1 MGNIVG
7 SNPETWALNQ
17 IKLRQ
22 QLLGAPVRDSKLLA
36 WMNNKTAWIRAA
48 SSVAL
53 QEGVVV
59 EAQNIAGQL
68 VRREINKSTELTGTP
83 NYAGRELAKQYVLFN
98 GTVGLEEGEN
108 TQLIAQQKF
117 GLTTNNSIINN
128 FSYGFGGISQGI
140 VPMPGIESLSINTYN
155 RGALRKAELKIRAY
169 NRQQFA
175 IIDALYM
182 RPGYTLLIEWG
193 HTIYYTGTLENR
205 TYQQA
210 EFNTPAFRNLF
221 RASQNDKAITQDTLL
236 KDVRDYR
243 AKTDG
248 NYDGFYGKVTNF
260 SWTYNIDGSY
270 SIVVSAISLGD
281 VIESLNINRIA
292 STNITTATS
301 KNTLEKTNSLIAN
314 KDKSQLNKNLYEIY
328 NYLVNNIGSQ
338 GTNKPVFQNSSN
350 QIRSFNT
357 DYQNFLLNTL
367 NGVQREAL
375 LRSNNNQINDSYE
388 LIAVNS
394 KVNINSGDKTTSST
408 NYPFIYI
415 KLKTLLNIIQN
426 ELLIYDDNFTP
437 LISFDLESNNYCYT
451 FPYQYSL
458 DPNICAIPFATAPQN
473 GDQYNFKEINNVY
486 WEQILGNSFNTTSK
500 FVGNL
505 FDIHVNINY
514 ISDLIVNYTTS
525 DNELPLLKFLEGLM
539 SGIQQNLGGINKFTV
554 SYDHDTNKIKIYDDI
569 PLDPKITKTTER
581 QPAQFNVLGYN
592 KTNLEGTFVQNV
604 NLTTKISNQLA
615 TMISVGAQSRTPSDI
630 VNATGFQ
637 RWNEGLIDVITPEKL
652 SEVVTEK
659 SEDIKKDPNKIMAES
674 YNKLLSTD
682 GIITKYYTLGQ
693 SPTKDVINSQ
703 LSTATSVFSFIVSNY
718 AVIEDKPTQTFIP
731 FDLGLEF
738 EGFSGLKIYEKFTVS
753 PEILPLSY
761 PRLNFVVKGLK
772 HDINNSGW
780 KTSIESLAFEAIK

>member
-59 EAQNIAGQL
+59 EAQNAAGQL
-68 VRREINKSTELTGTP
+68 VKREINKSTELTGTP
-83 NYAGRELAKQYVLFN
+83 NYADRELAKQYVLFN
-98 GTVGLEEGEN
+98 GTVGLREGEN
-108 TQLIAQQKF
+108 DQLIAQQKF
-117 GLTTNNSIINN
+117 GVTNNASIINN
-128 FSYGFGGISQGI
+128 FAYGFGGITQGI

-155 RGALRKAELKIRAY
+155 RGALRKAELKIKAY

-193 HTIYYTGTLENR
+193 HTIYYTGTLENPNP
-205 TYQQA
+205 QQA
-210 EFNTPAFRNLF
+210 EFNTPAFRNFF
-221 RASQNDKAITQDTLL
+221 RASQNDKSITQDTLL

-243 AKTDG
+243 ARTEG
-248 NYDGFYGKVTNF
+248 NYDGFYGKITNF
-260 SWTYNIDGSY
+260 SWTYNTDGSY
-270 SIVVSAISLGD
+270 TITVSAISLGD

-292 STNITTATS
+292 STNITTGTS

-314 KDKSQLNKNLYEIY
+314 KDKSQLNKDLYEIY
-328 NYLVNNIGSQ
+328 NYLVNNLGSQ
-338 GTNKPVFQNSSN
+338 GTSKPVFQNSNN

-357 DYQNFLLNTL
+357 NYFNVVAN
-367 NGVQREAL
+367 NIQRAAAAN
-375 LRSNNNQINDSYE
+375 SSIIFDDYE
-388 LIAVNS
+388 LVAINS
-394 KVNINSGDKTTSST
+394 KVNINSGDKTSSST
-408 NYPFIYI
+408 NYPFMYI
-415 KLKTLLNIIQN
+415 KLRTLLDIIQSK
-426 ELLIYDDNFTP
+426 LLIYDDNFTP
-437 LISFDLESNNYCYT
+437 LISFDLESDNYCYT

-458 DPNICAIPFATAPQN
+458 NPNICTIPFATAPQS
-473 GDQYNFKEINNVY
+473 GDQYNFKEINNAY
-486 WEQILGNSFNTTSK
+486 WEQILGSSFNTTSK

-505 FDIHVNINY
+505 FDIHININY
-514 ISDLIVNYTTS
+514 ISDLIVEYTTS

-539 SGIQQNLGGINKFTV
+539 NGIQRNLGGINKFTV

-592 KTNLEGTFVQNV
+592 KSNLEGTFVQNV
-604 NLTTKISNQLA
+604 GLTTKISNQLA
-615 TMISVGAQSRTPSDI
+615 TMISIGAQSRTPSDI

-652 SEVVTEK
+652 SEVVAEKTEEAK
-659 SEDIKKDPNKIMAES
+659 DDPNKVMAES
-674 YNKLLSTD
+674 YSKLLSTD
-682 GIITKYYTLGQ
+682 GVITKYYTLGQ
-693 SPTKDVINSQ
+693 SPTKDIIDSQ
-703 LSTATSVFSFIVSNY
+703 LSTAASVFNFVVSNY
-718 AVIEDKPTQTFIP
+718 AVTEDKPTQTFIP
-731 FDLGLEF
+731 FDLGLDF
-738 EGFSGLKIYEKFTVS
+738 DGFSGLRIYEKFTVS

-772 HDINNSGW
+772 HDISTGGW
-780 KTSIESLAFEAIK
+780 KTSIESLAFEAVK

>member
-7 SNPETWALNQ
+7 SNPETWALDQ

-22 QLLGAPVRDSKLLA
+22 QLLGAPSRDSKVLA
-36 WMNNKTAWIRAA
+36 WINNKTSWIRAA
-48 SSVAL
+48 SSVAV

-59 EAQNIAGQL
+59 EAQNSAGQL
-68 VRREINKSTELTGTP
+68 VRREINKSSELTGTP

-98 GTVGLEEGEN
+98 GTVGLREGEN
-108 TQLIAQQKF
+108 DKLIAQQKF
-117 GLTTNNSIINN
+117 GLTNNNSIIND
-128 FSYGFGGISQGI
+128 FAYGFGGITQGI

-155 RGALRKAELKIRAY
+155 RGALRKAELKIKAY

-193 HTIYYTGTLENR
+193 HTIYYTGTSENP
-205 TYQQA
+205 TPQQA
-210 EFNTPAFRNLF
+210 EFNTPAFKNLF
-221 RASQNDKAITQDTLL
+221 RATQNDKTITQDTLL
-236 KDVRDYR
+236 KNVRDQR
-243 AKTDG
+243 AKTEG

-260 SWTYNIDGSY
+260 SWTYNRDGSY
-270 SIVVSAISLGD
+270 SITVSAISLGD

-292 STNITTATS
+292 STNITTDTS

-338 GTNKPVFQNSSN
+338 GTSKPIFQNSST

-357 DYQNFLLNTL
+357 SYFNAVAEDI
-367 NGVQREAL
+367 QRAAAA
-375 LRSNNNQINDSYE
+375 NQSIVFDNYE
-388 LIAVNS
+388 LVAINS
-394 KVNINSGDKTTSST
+394 KANINKGDKTSSST
-408 NYPFIYI
+408 NYPFMYI
-415 KLKTLLNIIQN
+415 KLKTLLEIIQN
-426 ELLIYDDNFTP
+426 GLLIYDDNLTP
-437 LISFDLESNNYCYT
+437 LISFDLEANNYCYT

-458 DPNICAIPFATAPQN
+458 NPNICAIPFSTAPQN

-486 WEQILGNSFNTTSK
+486 WDQILGNSFSTTSK

-514 ISDLIVNYTTS
+514 VSDLIVQYTDS
-525 DNELPLLKFLEGLM
+525 NNELPLLKLLEGLM
-539 SGIQQNLGGINKFTV
+539 NGIQKALGGVNKFTV

-569 PLDPKITKTTER
+569 PLDPKITKTTDR
-581 QPAQFNVLGYN
+581 QPAQFNVLGF
-592 KTNLEGTFVQNV
+592 TRGNLEGTFVTNV
-604 NLTTKISNQLA
+604 SLTTKISNQLA
-615 TMISVGAQSRTPSDI
+615 TMISVGAQSRNPSDI

-637 RWNEGLIDVITPEKL
+637 RWNEGLIDIITPEKI
-652 SEVVTEK
+652 SEIVAQKPEEAK
-659 SEDIKKDPNKIMAES
+659 SDPNKVMAES
-674 YNKLLSTD
+674 YSKLLSAD

-693 SPTKDVINSQ
+693 SPTKDVVDSQ
-703 LSTATSVFSFIVSNY
+703 LSTAASVFSFVVSNY
-718 AVIEDKPTQTFIP
+718 AVAEDKPTQTFIP

-738 EGFSGLKIYEKFTVS
+738 DGFSGLKIYEKFTVS

-772 HDINNSGW
+772 HDISTSGW
-780 KTSIESLAFEAIK
+780 KTTIESLAFEAVR